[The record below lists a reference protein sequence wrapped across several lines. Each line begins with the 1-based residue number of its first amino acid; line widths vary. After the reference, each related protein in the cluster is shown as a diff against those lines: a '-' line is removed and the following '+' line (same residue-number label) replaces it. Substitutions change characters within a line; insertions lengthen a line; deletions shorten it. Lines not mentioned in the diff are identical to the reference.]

1 MAGTDL
7 QVDARGDLAADFR
20 AQLRSAARV
29 LGTVTAVG
37 VVCGWLVAGI
47 GSRLAMSLLVRLNPE
62 AAGLTSDDGFVMGQ
76 VTLSGTLNLVLLVG
90 TGFGVLGAGMYV
102 ALRGL
107 MIGPPWFRVLSMS
120 LGAGIVVAA
129 PIVHADGVDFVL
141 LDPVWLA
148 VGLFVLVPTVYVALL
163 TVLAERLL
171 ARDDAPGWLWRG
183 GVLVWFVVFPL
194 LPLLALLLAGFAARF
209 GLRRDDAGARL
220 LASPV
225 GPWLARGVLAVV
237 FVLAL
242 GNIAGD
248 VRTLT

>member
-1 MAGTDL
+1 M
-7 QVDARGDLAADFR
+7 
-20 AQLRSAARV
+20 
-29 LGTVTAVG
+29 TVVG
-37 VVCGWLVAGI
+37 VGCGWLVAGI

-90 TGFGVLGAGMYV
+90 TGFGVLGAGIYV

-107 MIGPPWFRVLSMS
+107 MIGPRGSGCCRCRSGRGSWWRRRSCTPTGSTSSSSTRSGWRSACS
-120 LGAGIVVAA
+120 S
-129 PIVHADGVDFVL
+129 
-141 LDPVWLA
+141 
-148 VGLFVLVPTVYVALL
+148 LVPTVYVALL

-183 GVLVWFVVFPL
+183 GVLVWFVAFPL

-220 LASPV
+220 LASPI
-225 GPWLARGVLAVV
+225 GPWVARGVLAVV
-237 FVLAL
+237 FVLAVVD
-242 GNIAGD
+242 IAGD